1 MESEAEGVVMRH
13 ELVVYLGPSLPVR
26 EAEKILPAEYLPP
39 AKRGDIPLAVSQGA
53 RIICLIDGVFF
64 QDCSVGHR
72 EILAAIKQKVRVIGS
87 SSMGALRASELDTLG
102 MEGIGK
108 VYQWYKNGTV
118 ESDDEVALIFDPDSR
133 IALSI
138 PLVNIRHILELAVSQ
153 EIIDNTQ
160 KEILFQAAKLL
171 YFPERTWPRIREL
184 ASENIPGPDLEKFMQ
199 YAENGPDLKRED
211 AISALNYTR
220 CAAEELGLI

>member
-1 MESEAEGVVMRH
+1 MRH

-26 EAEKILPAEYLPP
+26 EAEKILPAGYLPP
-39 AKRGDIPLAVSQGA
+39 AKRGDIPFAVRQGA

-72 EILAAIKQKVRVIGS
+72 EILSAIGNNVRVIGS

-102 MEGIGK
+102 MEGIGE
-108 VYQWYKNGTV
+108 VYQLYKNGKV
-118 ESDDEVALIFDPDSR
+118 ESDDEVALIFDPESG

-138 PLVNIRHILELAVSQ
+138 PLVNIRHILDLAADQ
-153 EIIDNTQ
+153 GIIDRIQ
-160 KEILFQAAKLL
+160 KNLLFRTAQSL
-171 YFPERTWPRIREL
+171 YFPERTWDRIGEL
-184 ASENIPGPDLEKFMQ
+184 ACENIPAPVLEKFIQ

-211 AISALNYTR
+211 AIRALNYTR
-220 CAAEELGLI
+220 EVAEGLGLL